1 MTKIIIDALGA
12 DAGVSMVASAIK
24 LALKDRNF
32 NCVVVGPASV
42 LKPALGAERRVEIV
56 DTDVCISN
64 DESPVFAI
72 RRKKKASLVLAYQRL
87 NSDGDV
93 LLSAGSTGALLAGG
107 YFLAKRLPGME
118 RLCLVPT
125 VPHQNGSV
133 LLADSGA
140 TMDTTPLMLLQF
152 ATISAIYARKALG
165 KEHPR
170 IGLLNVGAEAEK
182 GDKRAVEAYRLLQE
196 SPLNFVGNI
205 EARDVLFADYDVL
218 VADGFAGNVA
228 LKSMEGTA
236 QFVLKTL
243 KNVLYENWKTK
254 MGGLLIKSSLK
265 KAFASMDYRAHGG
278 APLLGAR
285 KPIYKA
291 HGNSNAETFA
301 LAIQEALD
309 FAESGVIEEVET
321 SLKESDH
328 ES

>member
-1 MTKIIIDALGA
+1 M
-12 DAGVSMVASAIK
+12 
-24 LALKDRNF
+24 
-32 NCVVVGPASV
+32 
-42 LKPALGAERRVEIV
+42 
-56 DTDVCISN
+56 
-64 DESPVFAI
+64 
-72 RRKKKASLVLAYQRL
+72 
-87 NSDGDV
+87 
-93 LLSAGSTGALLAGG
+93 
-107 YFLAKRLPGME
+107 
-118 RLCLVPT
+118 
-125 VPHQNGSV
+125 
-133 LLADSGA
+133 
-140 TMDTTPLMLLQF
+140 
-152 ATISAIYARKALG
+152 
-165 KEHPR
+165 
-170 IGLLNVGAEAEK
+170 
-182 GDKRAVEAYRLLQE
+182 EAYRLLQE